1 MHIEIPHNFSQKEAL
16 ARVQGALHQSRA
28 QMLQQAPDMK
38 TEWEG
43 HTLSFSATVQ
53 GKQITGTFEVQDA
66 QFVLDAKLPLLWR
79 LFEGQIEK
87 AIKEQVAQM
96 R

>member
-1 MHIEIPHNFSQKEAL
+1 MHVEIPHNFSQKEAV
-16 ARVQGALHQSRA
+16 ARVRGALNQSRA
-28 QMLQQAPDMK
+28 QILQQAPDLK
-38 TEWEG
+38 TDWEG
-43 HTLSFSATVQ
+43 NTLNFSATVQ
-53 GKQITGTFEVQDA
+53 GKEITGSCIVEEK
-66 QFVLDAKLPLLWR
+66 QFTLDAKLPLLWR